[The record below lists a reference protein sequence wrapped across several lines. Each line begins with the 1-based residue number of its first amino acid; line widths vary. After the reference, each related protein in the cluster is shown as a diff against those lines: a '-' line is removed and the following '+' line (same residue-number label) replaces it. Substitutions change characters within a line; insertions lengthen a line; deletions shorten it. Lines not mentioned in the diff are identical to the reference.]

1 MKKIA
6 KSGESQAKTRAVAC
20 AVDSPGKGAKKAIAT
35 VGHDRCGLTVRE
47 ARFVDLYL
55 QTFRVGEAYIQ
66 AGYNVRP
73 GPSAQAC
80 GSRLLSSA
88 KARAYLTARTKAMF
102 ARIEEEQD
110 SVLRAL
116 VYVAYAD
123 PRELV
128 EYWRGAC
135 RYCHGKF
142 HRYQY
147 TAGEWDKVMTGH
159 ADKQEKAAEADMPA
173 PKAPDPKGGVGY
185 VVSAEPNPDCPECGG
200 IGEGRTIVKD
210 TRNLSPAALALYAG
224 IKQTKDGIEVLMH
237 DQARARETLAKIRK
251 LYDDSTTVNINVNA
265 GELDAIYGTAMR
277 ASAERMESMRIARRE
292 AREVRGDYS
301 LNGPR
306 ISMAEVRA

>member
-6 KSGESQAKTRAVAC
+6 KSRVSQAKPRAVAV
-20 AVDSPGKGAKKAIAT
+20 AVDPPVEVANKAIAT

-47 ARFVDLYL
+47 AQFVDLYL
-55 QTFRVGEAYIQ
+55 QIFRVGEAYVE

-110 SVLRAL
+110 NVLRTL

-128 EYWRGAC
+128 EHWRGAC

-142 HRYQY
+142 HRYQH
-147 TAGEWDKVMTGH
+147 TAGEWDALITKH
-159 ADKQEKAAEADMPA
+159 AEKQEKAAEADMPA

-185 VVSAEPNPDCPECGG
+185 NVNAEPNPDCPECGG
-200 IGEGRTIVKD
+200 AGEGRTIVKD
-210 TRNLSPAALALYAG
+210 TRHLSPAALALYAG
-224 IKQTKDGIEVLMH
+224 TKEGKDGIEVKMH
-237 DQARARETLAKIRK
+237 DQMKAREMLAKIRK
-251 LYDDSTTVNINVNA
+251 LYDDSTTVNININA
-265 GELDAIYGTAMR
+265 EELDAIYGAAMR
-277 ASAERMESMRIARRE
+277 ASSERMETMRRERLAARE
-292 AREVRGDYS
+292 ARGDYLLRGLRS
-301 LNGPR
+301 GNTE
-306 ISMAEVRA
+306 ARA